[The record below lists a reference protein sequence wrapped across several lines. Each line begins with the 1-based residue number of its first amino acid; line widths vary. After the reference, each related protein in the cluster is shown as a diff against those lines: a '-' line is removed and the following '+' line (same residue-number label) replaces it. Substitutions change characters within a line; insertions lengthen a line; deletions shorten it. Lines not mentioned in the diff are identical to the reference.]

1 VVAEFRKS
9 SRQKFHKPD
18 ASFLFVP
25 SKRVLVCMK
34 THQSTHKEMASFDDE
49 EADDRSSQFDMP
61 SPLESRRLDDL
72 SPIATTTDVEAFAK
86 ANGLMHKVDLFRKA
100 SLLLQGEPAE
110 DITDLT
116 DTEQHA
122 LKLETDRKWQQPKM
136 LYFTILVASLAA
148 VEQGWAQTGINGANL
163 YFPKAFGIGSDSPR
177 DNLIVGFI
185 NSGIYLSSGA
195 FGVWFSRP
203 LNARFGRR
211 GVIFIAAMI
220 CLIANTGS
228 GLSGNWVILLAFRL
242 LLGSGLGLQ
251 ASTTSVYVA
260 ECAPAIIRGGL
271 AVSWQML
278 TAFGIFV
285 GFVTNASVYNVSHS
299 CCMQAL
305 ANESS
310 SVPMCGGCSLQHH

>member
-1 VVAEFRKS
+1 
-9 SRQKFHKPD
+9 
-18 ASFLFVP
+18 
-25 SKRVLVCMK
+25 
-34 THQSTHKEMASFDDE
+34 MASFEDE
-49 EADDRSSQFDMP
+49 EADGSSQFDIS
-61 SPLESRRLDDL
+61 SPLESRQLDDL
-72 SPIATTTDVEAFAK
+72 SPTATTTDVEAFAK
-86 ANGLMHKVDLFRKA
+86 THGLMHKVDLFRKA
-100 SLLLQGEPAE
+100 SLLLQGEPA
-110 DITDLT
+110 DDVVDLNE
-116 DTEQHA
+116 TERLA
-122 LKLETDRKWQQPKM
+122 LQLETSRKWQHPKM

-177 DNLIVGFI
+177 DNLIVGCI

-195 FGVWFSRP
+195 FGVWLSRP

-211 GVIFIAAMI
+211 GAIFIAAMI

-228 GLSGNWVILLAFRL
+228 GLSGNWPILLAFRL

-251 ASTTSVYVA
+251 ASTTSVYIA

-285 GFVTNASVYNVSHS
+285 GFVTNASVYNVRLAFYVQH
-299 CCMQAL
+299 L
-305 ANESS
+305 AN
-310 SVPMCGGCSLQHH
+310 